1 VNRKQFLILVLALLV
16 LGGAGFAIF
25 WQDLSDYRASG
36 QKIGA
41 KLLPNLK
48 VADVAELDVRD
59 AKSHVTLQRKDNGWI
74 VQERGNYPADFKAIS
89 DLIIKLIDL
98 KVVQSESIGDS
109 LMPRVELVEPAEGKK
124 AGEGTGT
131 QVAMKDASGKTLAN
145 LVLGK
150 TILKKDPG
158 NPLPSA
164 VDGVPAGR
172 YVRVLD
178 NNSVVVVSDPL
189 ASATAQPGRWIDKSF
204 AKVDRIKTLAA
215 TGSDGVQWK
224 ISRELEWSPWK
235 FAGGTGELDAGSA
248 VAAVNALGNLSFS
261 DVAVTAKPEDEG
273 TPVTLTAETFDN
285 LVYTIKLSKRKT
297 GDEYLVNISVAGDPP
312 AERPPEKDEKP
323 ADKERRDKEYA
334 EQRKRLEF
342 RVLREKAQS
351 QWSYVADAK
360 QVAPLLKTREQL
372 VAQKRPAGE
381 GGPPGGMPPGMPGMP
396 FGR

>member
-1 VNRKQFLILVLALLV
+1 VNRKQFLILVIALVV
-16 LGGAGFAIF
+16 LGGAGFALF
-25 WQDLSDYRASG
+25 WQGLSDYRASG

-41 KLLPNLK
+41 KLLPDLK

-59 AKSHVTLQRKDNGWI
+59 AKSHVSLQRKDNGWI
-74 VQERGNYPADFKAIS
+74 VVERGNYPADFKAIS

-98 KVVQSESIGDS
+98 KVVQAESINES
-109 LMPRVELVEPAEGKK
+109 LMPRVELVVPGK
-124 AGEGTGT
+124 GEGAGT
-131 QVAMKDASGKTLAN
+131 QIEMKDASGKTLAN

-178 NNSVVVVSDPL
+178 KESVVVVSDPL
-189 ASATAQPGRWIDKSF
+189 ANATAQPGRWIDKSF

-215 TGSDGVQWK
+215 SGPDGAPWK
-224 ISRELEWSPWK
+224 ISRDLEWSQWK
-235 FAGGTGELDAGSA
+235 FAGGAGELDAGSA

-285 LVYTIKLSKRKT
+285 LVYTIKVAKRKT
-297 GDEYLVNISVAGDPP
+297 GDEYLVNVSVSGEPP
-312 AERPPEKDEKP
+312 AARTPEKDEKP
-323 ADKERRDKEYA
+323 EEKERRDKEYA

-360 QVAPLLKTREQL
+360 QVAPLLKNREQM
-372 VAQKRPAGE
+372 VAQKRPEGA
-381 GGPPGGMPPGMPGMP
+381 GGPPGMPPGMPGMP

>member
-1 VNRKQFLILVLALLV
+1 MNRKQFLILVLALLV
-16 LGGAGFAIF
+16 LGGAGLAMF

-59 AKSHVTLQRKDNGWI
+59 AKSHVALQRKDNGWI
-74 VQERGNYPADFKAIS
+74 VVERGNYPADFKAIS

-98 KVVQSESIGDS
+98 KVVQSESIGEA
-109 LMPRVELVEPAEGKK
+109 LMPRVELVVPGK
-124 AGEGTGT
+124 GEGAGT
-131 QVAMKDASGKTLAN
+131 QIELKDAAGKTLAN

-172 YVRVLD
+172 YVRLLD
-178 NNSVVVVSDPL
+178 KDSVVVVSDPL
-189 ASATAQPGRWIDKSF
+189 ANATAQPGRWIDKSF
-204 AKVDRIKTLAA
+204 AKIDRIKTLSA

-224 ISRELEWSPWK
+224 ISRDLEWSPWK
-235 FAGGTGELDAGSA
+235 FAGGAGALDPGSA

-285 LVYTIKLSKRKT
+285 LVYTIKLAKRKA
-297 GDEYLVNISVAGDPP
+297 GDEYLVNVSVSGEPP
-312 AERPPEKDEKP
+312 AARTPEKDEKP
-323 ADKERRDKEYA
+323 EEKERRDKEYA

-342 RVLREKAQS
+342 RILREKAQS

-360 QVAPLLKTREQL
+360 QVAPLLKTRDQML
-372 VAQKRPAGE
+372 VQKGPAGE
-381 GGPPGGMPPGMPGMP
+381 GGPPGMPPGMPGMP